1 MRPQLLIAAAL
12 LALPAAAAAADT
24 YDCRSLNET
33 DFPVTAS
40 FDLDHGDSGFTV
52 PRAELQIEGDI
63 GYSSTA
69 EHPSDRA
76 IATDIEVGGDA
87 ISFNFH
93 LDDGTYDVDVAR
105 LHVVTLSEGAH
116 SLTAGV
122 LQVGG
127 GGLWPI
133 ACSIDYEQPDSR

>member
-12 LALPAAAAAADT
+12 LACPAAATAADT

-40 FDLDHGDSGFTV
+40 FDLEYADDAFSI

-69 EHPSDRA
+69 EHPSNRA
-76 IATDIEVGGDA
+76 FATGIEIGGDA
-87 ISFNFH
+87 IKFNFH
-93 LDDGTYDVDVAR
+93 LDDGEYDVDVAR
-105 LHVVTLSEGAH
+105 LHVVTLSEGAY

-133 ACSIDYEQPDSR
+133 ECAVTYEQPDGW

>member
-1 MRPQLLIAAAL
+1 MRPQFLIAGALFACPNAAAAL
-12 LALPAAAAAADT
+12 DT
-24 YDCRSLNET
+24 YDCRSLSET

-40 FDLDHGDSGFTV
+40 FDLDYADDVFSI

-69 EHPSDRA
+69 EHPSNRA
-76 IATDIEVGGDA
+76 FAADIEVGGDA
-87 ISFNFH
+87 VRFNFH
-93 LDDGTYDVDVAR
+93 LNDGEYDVDVAR

-133 ACSIDYEQPDSR
+133 ECDVTYEQQDGW

>member
-1 MRPQLLIAAAL
+1 MRPQLLIATTL
-12 LALPAAAAAADT
+12 LATPAAAADT

-40 FDLDHGDSGFTV
+40 FDLDYADDAFSI

-69 EHPSDRA
+69 EHPSNRA
-76 IATDIEVGGDA
+76 FATEIDVGGDA
-87 ISFNFH
+87 IKFNFH
-93 LDDGTYDVDVAR
+93 LDDGEYDVDVAR
-105 LHVVTLSEGAH
+105 LHVVTLSEGAY

-122 LQVGG
+122 IQVGG

-133 ACSIDYEQPDSR
+133 ECTVAYEQQDGW

>member
-1 MRPQLLIAAAL
+1 MRSQFLIAATL

-40 FDLDHGDSGFTV
+40 FDLDDANDAFSI

-63 GYSSTA
+63 GYSSAA
-69 EHPSDRA
+69 EHPSNRA
-76 IATDIEVGGDA
+76 YATDIDVGGDA
-87 ISFNFH
+87 IRFNFH
-93 LDDGTYDVDVAR
+93 LNDGTYDVDVAR
-105 LHVVTLSEGAH
+105 LHVVTLSDGAY

-133 ACSIDYEQPDSR
+133 ECTVTYEQQDGW

>member
-1 MRPQLLIAAAL
+1 MRPQLLIAAAI

-33 DFPVTAS
+33 DYPVTVS
-40 FDLDHGDSGFTV
+40 FDVDYADDAFSVL
-52 PRAELQIEGDI
+52 RAELQIEGDI

-69 EHPSDRA
+69 EHPSNRA
-76 IATDIEVGGDA
+76 LATDIEIGGDA
-87 ISFNFH
+87 IRFNFH
-93 LDDGTYDVDVAR
+93 LNDGEYDVDVAR
-105 LHVVTLSEGAH
+105 LHVVTLSEGAY

-133 ACSIDYEQPDSR
+133 ECTVTYEQQDGW